1 MKYLL
6 DTNTCIRYING
17 RAPQIWQKLSLVSDK
32 EIIVCAITRAE
43 MAYGV
48 AKSQHPELS
57 FRKQFGFLSRFESL
71 PFDDACAK
79 QFGIL
84 RAQLELAGTPIGAYD
99 MQIAAIA
106 LEHGLIVVTHN
117 TREFGRV
124 SGLQVEDWEM

>member
-17 RAPQIWQKLSLVSDK
+17 RAPQIRQKMSFISDK
-32 EIIVCAITRAE
+32 DIVVCAITRAE

-57 FRKQFGFLSRFESL
+57 FRKQLGFLSRFESL

-79 QFGIL
+79 HFGML
-84 RAQLELAGTPIGAYD
+84 RAQLEKAGTPIGAYD

-106 LEHGLIVVTHN
+106 LEHNLIVVTHN
-117 TREFGRV
+117 VREFSRV
-124 SGLQVEDWEM
+124 QGLNIEDWEV

>member
-17 RAPQIWQKLSLVSDK
+17 RAPQIQHKMSLVSDQ

-84 RAQLELAGTPIGAYD
+84 RAELELAGTPIGAYD
-99 MQIAAIA
+99 MQIATIA
-106 LEHGLIVVTHN
+106 LTHGLIVVTHN
-117 TREFGRV
+117 RREFMRV
-124 SGLQVEDWEM
+124 RGLKIEDWEL